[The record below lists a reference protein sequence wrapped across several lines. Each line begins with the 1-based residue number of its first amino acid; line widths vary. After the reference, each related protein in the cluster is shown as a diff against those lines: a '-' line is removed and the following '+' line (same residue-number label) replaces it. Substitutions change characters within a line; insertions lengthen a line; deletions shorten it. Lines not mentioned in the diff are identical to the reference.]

1 MPREL
6 KDQLFMIIIPRKL
19 HANKL
24 RGTFSNQGCIIN
36 LEFIFLPPPPSRF
49 IFFPQRKFSILRWC
63 APQAKFLSL
72 FFVILQILSELE
84 EKYAYFL
91 QNAFPPLFSSPF
103 NNFYSRCDIWAYFC
117 PPRLGGGPQTEKYTP
132 LYSKLCIV
140 DFIKKNLWRSYKT
153 RIFAF

>member
-1 MPREL
+1 MVRAAGE
-6 KDQLFMIIIPRKL
+6 
-19 HANKL
+19 
-24 RGTFSNQGCIIN
+24 
-36 LEFIFLPPPPSRF
+36 IFKP
-49 IFFPQRKFSILRWC
+49 
-63 APQAKFLSL
+63 

-91 QNAFPPLFSSPF
+91 QNAFPPFFHPLSIIFIPL
-103 NNFYSRCDIWAYFC
+103 CDIWAYFC
-117 PPRLGGGPQTEKYTP
+117 PPRRRGGGAQTEKYIP